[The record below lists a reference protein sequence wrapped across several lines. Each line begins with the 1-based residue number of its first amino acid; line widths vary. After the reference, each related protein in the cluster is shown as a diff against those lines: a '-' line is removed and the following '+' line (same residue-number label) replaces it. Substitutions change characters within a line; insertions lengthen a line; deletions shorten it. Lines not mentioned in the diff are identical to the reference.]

1 MTANRSGSR
10 EYKVFTVST
19 AKKTNNFQAYTF
31 IAMLQLYLSD
41 KIELS
46 PVNKLIQFNQSSSQ
60 IQINRHSQ

>member
-10 EYKVFTVST
+10 EFKVFTVST
-19 AKKTNNFQAYTF
+19 AKQTNHFQAYTF